1 MKGPVLRI
9 RKGAV
14 TYDDNQQEQAAPPR
28 APQRR
33 TTTRTRAGGR
43 RGRMAFLPLLVLVLA
58 LAVVF
63 RVLPRTPT
71 NRATI
76 GGWSTTL
83 RATPYQ
89 GELLVAVTFIKD
101 GLPGVVSPAADGPQA
116 AVRVLLPDTG
126 EEISFGGVL
135 SKSPITLRG
144 QMTFTTRV
152 KSVRAEVSV
161 GAEKKTLRLSARAR
175 SR

>member
-9 RKGAV
+9 KKGAPS
-14 TYDDNQQEQAAPPR
+14 YDDNQQEPAAPSP
-28 APQRR
+28 APQQQ
-33 TTTRTRAGGR
+33 TRTRARAPGGR
-43 RGRMAFLPLLVLVLA
+43 GRLTLLPILVLLLA

-71 NRATI
+71 NRALI
-76 GGWSTTL
+76 GGWNTTL
-83 RATPYQ
+83 HATPYE